1 MTTTHLDL
9 YDRTLT
15 ETNAWIDDVE
25 YELQITDPKRA
36 LQALRAVLHALR
48 EELSIE
54 QNAQL
59 SAQLPTLL
67 RGIYY
72 EAWKPKFDLRH
83 SDIATFLDRVGI
95 ACEGSAPGLDP
106 AEIAASVFA
115 VLERQISGECLKIR
129 ATLPKDLRGL
139 WPET

>member
-1 MTTTHLDL
+1 MTATHLDL
-9 YDRTLT
+9 YDRTLN

-25 YELQITDPKRA
+25 YELETRDPKRA
-36 LQALRAVLHALR
+36 FQALRAVFHALR

-67 RGIYY
+67 RGIYF
-72 EAWKPKFDLRH
+72 EAWKPKLDVRH
-83 SDIATFLDRVGI
+83 SDIDTFLDRVGL
-95 ACEGSAPGLDP
+95 ACEGYAPLFDP
-106 AEIAASVFA
+106 AEIATSVFA
-115 VLERQISGECLKIR
+115 VLERQISGECRKIR
-129 ATLPKDLRGL
+129 ATLPKELREL